1 MTGNQGGNYEAILWT
16 RTGNGCGTVIGAA
29 AISGLHA
36 QARPPGF
43 LVTEID
49 VTNPEG
55 LRQRVRPQ
63 GNIKAAGGRFV
74 ALGRDWG
81 GWSEAGDCPFRHA
94 AKAGYHYSLGQFR
107 STECLVQQCGVPSS
121 AQDRRTVRDV
131 PQLRRRRSIKIACR
145 YFAP

>member
-81 GWSEAGDCPFRHA
+81 VGAKQVTALSGTPPKRATIIVWDNFEALNAWFNSAEYQAVRKIGA
-94 AKAGYHYSLGQFR
+94 QYATFR
-107 STECLVQQCGVPSS
+107 SYAVDGQ
-121 AQDRRTVRDV
+121 
-131 PQLRRRRSIKIACR
+131 
-145 YFAP
+145 